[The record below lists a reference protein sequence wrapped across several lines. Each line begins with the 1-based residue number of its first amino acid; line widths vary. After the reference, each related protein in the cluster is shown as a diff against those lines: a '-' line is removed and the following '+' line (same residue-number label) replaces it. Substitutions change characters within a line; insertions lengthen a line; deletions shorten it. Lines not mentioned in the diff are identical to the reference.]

1 MQFPTNGRVIYRAN
15 ICSLYTNRL
24 GPLLTPQRY
33 AILYRR
39 FKNQSFH
46 TCTSKKSSL
55 LRTPEQTL
63 LSFVQAPPKKSA
75 RIEAPRRTKWNK
87 TNDFNPHPL
96 YGGRRYCPQAPHN
109 YPSVRRTASKHVRCL
124 IPPTV
129 SVQTRNLRIVG
140 DSTEMNLHRRGAEI
154 KPTPVH
160 AAIDPFKGMIP
171 NPFSRRLSGQT
182 AL

>member
-1 MQFPTNGRVIYRAN
+1 MISTHTLCTEGD
-15 ICSLYTNRL
+15 
-24 GPLLTPQRY
+24 
-33 AILYRR
+33 AIIPKPRITIII
-39 FKNQSFH
+39 FQS
-46 TCTSKKSSL
+46 T
-55 LRTPEQTL
+55 
-63 LSFVQAPPKKSA
+63 
-75 RIEAPRRTKWNK
+75 
-87 TNDFNPHPL
+87 
-96 YGGRRYCPQAPHN
+96 
-109 YPSVRRTASKHVRCL
+109 PSVRRTASKHVRCL

-182 AL
+182 TL

>member
-1 MQFPTNGRVIYRAN
+1 MQFPTKGGIIYRAN

-33 AILYRR
+33 VLLYRR

-96 YGGRRYCPQAPHN
+96 YGGRRYCPQAPHS
-109 YPSVRRTASKHVRCL
+109 YHHISTRT
-124 IPPTV
+124 
-129 SVQTRNLRIVG
+129 LRMEG
-140 DSTEMNLHRRGAEI
+140 DIEDADANGVAMWISIHTLCAE
-154 KPTPVH
+154 
-160 AAIDPFKGMIP
+160 G
-171 NPFSRRLSGQT
+171 GW
-182 AL
+182 